1 MKKFLNVMLI
11 TVLFFPFLLIEQGC
25 EGKNDEIKIG
35 AIFSM
40 TGNVAEYGQRSRK
53 GFELAVYVINKR
65 GGIDGKKVVGIIED
79 AKSMPKDA
87 IAAYQK
93 LVNLDNVKIIVG
105 DVLSSTTMAIVPLLD
120 KNKTILFAP
129 GASNPKLRGASPY
142 FFRNWVSDDFDG
154 FAMANYVFDSNINQI
169 GILVQKSDYA
179 LGLAN
184 AFEKEFKK
192 LHGSITSKEDF
203 ETGET
208 NFRTQITRFK
218 SKNIQSVYLVGE
230 SKENGGILKQA
241 KELNYNPKWFSNLT
255 VETPECAEIAG
266 NVREGVIF
274 STPAFTTNSEKPL
287 VKEFVTEFER
297 KYSEEPE
304 ATSGHAYDA
313 VMIIA
318 SAIEKV
324 GTDIEKLRK
333 EILNIKDF
341 PGVTG
346 VTTFDKLGDVKKDV
360 FIKEIRNGQSTLIK
374 DYKF

>member
-1 MKKFLNVMLI
+1 MLI
-11 TVLFFPFLLIEQGC
+11 SVSFFSFLLIEQGC
-25 EGKNDEIKIG
+25 DGEKERDIKIG

-53 GFELAVYVINKR
+53 GFELAIYVLNKR
-65 GGIDGKKVVGIIED
+65 GGINGKKVVGIIED
-79 AKSMPKDA
+79 AKSMSKDA

-93 LVNLDNVKIIVG
+93 LINFDKVDIIIG
-105 DVLSSTTMAIVPLLD
+105 DVLSSTTIAIVPLIEKD
-120 KNKTILFAP
+120 KKILFAP
-129 GASNPKLRGASPY
+129 GASHPDLHGASPF

-154 FAMANYVFDSNINQI
+154 YVMANYIYENNINRI

-179 LGLAN
+179 IGLAN
-184 AFEKEFKK
+184 SFEKEYIK
-192 LHGSITSKEDF
+192 LGGSIAMREDF

-208 NFRTQITRFK
+208 NFRTRISRFK
-218 SKNIQSVYLVGE
+218 SKNIHSVYLVGE

-266 NVREGVIF
+266 NAREGVIF

-287 VKEFVTEFER
+287 VKEFVTEFES